1 MKKILFVISTL
12 NTGGAQRAFANM
24 SLGLPDGW
32 QADFLLNDS
41 ENICYPYHGNIISLG
56 VKPQKDKTKFTYQ
69 LKVFAKRYRTLK
81 RLKSSGEYA
90 ACISGLASAN
100 AVNVLTGKKNCK
112 TIISFRIFMSKVASG
127 DGVKGWIKKVS
138 TKWLANCADCVVAV
152 SESMRRDLIQ
162 NFGVVQ
168 QKAYTIYNGYPLN
181 QIQEMALEPLSEE
194 QKKWFQNSDYIITTV
209 GRLDEQKDHKC
220 LIQAF
225 RKVVNLHANARLL
238 ILGEG
243 PLQNELQELIGKLEL
258 EQNVILCGFQTNPY
272 KIVVCSD
279 CFILSSLYEGF
290 PNTLAES
297 LCLGI
302 PAISTDCDS
311 GAREILAPDT
321 EISCKIKD
329 SIEIGEYGILCPVGN
344 CEQMAQAMETIL
356 NDSNLQDHYKK
367 KSLER
372 ANQLSIDK
380 MMEQWIALIEQHEH

>member
-24 SLGLPDGW
+24 SQGLPDGW
-32 QADFLLNDS
+32 QADFLLNDA
-41 ENICYPYHGNIISLG
+41 ENICYSYRGNIVSLG
-56 VKPQKDKTKFTYQ
+56 MKPQRDKTKITYQ
-69 LKVFAKRYRTLK
+69 LKVFIKRYRTLK
-81 RLKSSGEYA
+81 RLKRSGEYA

-112 TIISFRIFMSKVASG
+112 TIISFRIFLSKVVTG
-127 DGVKGWIKKVS
+127 DGIKGWIKKIS
-138 TKWLANCADCVVAV
+138 TKWLANRADYVIAV
-152 SESMRRDLIQ
+152 SESMRQDLVQ
-162 NFGVVQ
+162 NFGVGQ
-168 QKAYTIYNGYPLN
+168 QKAYTIYNGYPLE
-181 QIQEMALEPLSEE
+181 QIKKMALEPLNEE
-194 QKKWFQNSDYIITTV
+194 EKKWFQNADQIVTTV

-220 LIQAF
+220 LIEAF
-225 RKVVNLHANARLL
+225 RKVVDLNPNTRLL

-243 PLQNELQELIGKLEL
+243 SLRNELQEFIGELGL
-258 EQNVILCGFQTNPY
+258 EQNVVLCGFQTNPY
-272 KIVVCSD
+272 KLVAHSD

-321 EISCKIKD
+321 EIAYKIKD
-329 SIEIGEYGILCPVGN
+329 SIEMGEYGVLCPVGDG
-344 CEQMAQAMETIL
+344 EQMAKAMATIL
-356 NDSNLQDHYKK
+356 NDSDLQNHYKK

-380 MMEQWIALIEQHEH
+380 MMEKWIALIEKHEH

>member
-1 MKKILFVISTL
+1 MFVISTL

-32 QADFLLNDS
+32 QADFLLNDA
-41 ENICYPYHGNIISLG
+41 ENICYPYHGNVISLG
-56 VKPQKDKTKFTYQ
+56 VKPQKDKTKLNYQ
-69 LKVFAKRYRTLK
+69 LKVFVKRYRTLK
-81 RLKSSGEYA
+81 RLKCSGEYT

-100 AVNVLTGKKNCK
+100 AINVLTGKKNCE
-112 TIISFRIFMSKVASG
+112 TIISFRIFMSKVVSG

-138 TKWLANCADCVVAV
+138 TKWLANRADCVVAV
-152 SESMRRDLIQ
+152 SESMRRDLVQ
-162 NFGVVQ
+162 NFGVAQ
-168 QKAYTIYNGYPLN
+168 QKAYTIYNGYPLEH
-181 QIQEMALEPLSEE
+181 IQKMALEPLNEE
-194 QKKWFQNSDYIITTV
+194 QKKWFPNSDYIIATV
-209 GRLDEQKDHKC
+209 GRLDDQKDHKC

-225 RKVVNLHANARLL
+225 RKVVDLHANVRLL

-243 PLQNELQELIGKLEL
+243 PLQKELQELIRKLGL
-258 EQNVILCGFQTNPY
+258 EQKVILCGFQTNPY
-272 KIVVCSD
+272 KIVARSD

-297 LCLGI
+297 LSLGI

-329 SIEIGEYGILCPVGN
+329 SIEIGEYGILCPVGS

-356 NDSNLQDHYKK
+356 NDSDLQKLYKK

-380 MMEQWIALIEQHEH
+380 MMEKWIALIEQHEH